1 MNRRYI
7 SFGLFAMDTLWLVLA
22 IGISY
27 VVRYKALQPPPARF
41 YWVLGATAVVAWAV
55 LFRIVRLDGFNAGWR
70 LGILVGRV
78 ATATLLL
85 IACVLTVAYL
95 DRLYYSRLLLGYFTV
110 LLFTGFTFI
119 RLSIYGLLRSH
130 FPRRLATRV
139 VLVGNNRITR
149 EFAFKIFRRPELL
162 YEVVGTLYPT
172 GDNSENGAFASSY
185 GKSLNSLEV
194 IQLLREFRVNE
205 LIVLEYAPGTEM
217 QSFIVQCRSAGIH
230 VNMLPV
236 GYELYTSKPRLAEI
250 DGLPLIWL
258 ESPAKFPWAP
268 ALKRVMDLSFV
279 LLLAAPALVIITVA
293 GLYVMR
299 KTGAA
304 LRRELRIGKDGRP
317 FMMYRLNIDR
327 EPGAAASFGRLLRQL
342 SISELPQLWNV
353 LRGEMSIVGPR
364 PESPD
369 RVKHYSEWQRQRL
382 KAIPGITGL
391 AQVNGLREQHPS
403 EDKTRFDLQY
413 LLEWSPVLDCV
424 LLLQTLGTLLQ
435 RCMRRRNWTDVIPV
449 TVVHDGA
456 ERDSS
461 RQNSMDEIAC

>member
-7 SFGLFAMDTLWLVLA
+7 SFGLLTLDTLWLILA
-22 IGISY
+22 MGISY
-27 VVRYKALQPPPARF
+27 VVRYEALQPPPPRF
-41 YWVLGATAVVAWAV
+41 YWVLGATALVAWAV

-78 ATATLLL
+78 ATATVLL

-95 DRLYYSRLLLGYFTV
+95 DQLYYSRLLLGYFTV
-110 LLFTGFTFI
+110 LLFAGFTLI
-119 RLSIYGLLRSH
+119 RLSIYRFLRSH
-130 FPRRLATRV
+130 YPRGLSTRV
-139 VLVGNNRITR
+139 VLVGNNHITR
-149 EFAFKIFRRPELL
+149 EFAFKIFRRPELM
-162 YEVVGTLYPT
+162 YEVVGTLYT
-172 GDNSENGAFASSY
+172 AGAKSENGASGSSY
-185 GKSLNSLEV
+185 GKDLNCLEV
-194 IQLLREFRVNE
+194 IQLLREYKVDE
-205 LIVLEYAPGTEM
+205 LILLEYAPGTEL

-230 VNMLPV
+230 INMLPL

-268 ALKRVMDLSFV
+268 ALKRMMDLLFV
-279 LLLAAPALVIITVA
+279 LLLAAPALVITTIA
-293 GLYVMR
+293 GLFVTR

-327 EPGAAASFGRLLRQL
+327 ESGAAAGFERLLREL
-342 SISELPQLWNV
+342 SISEIPQLWNV
-353 LRGEMSIVGPR
+353 LRGEMSVVGPR

-369 RVKHYSEWQRQRL
+369 RVKHYSEWQRERL
-382 KAIPGITGL
+382 KAVPGITGL

-413 LLEWSPVLDCV
+413 MLEWSPALDCV

-435 RCMRRRNWTDVIPV
+435 RYMRRKSWTDGVPV
-449 TVVHDGA
+449 TVAHPGPNA
-456 ERDSS
+456 DSS